1 MEDAQS
7 VFGERAEQVSKTCCA
22 EVLPGSNLADL
33 QSRLHFSSFGL
44 VPHSAELPGESE
56 DLKRNNFPDLTQS
69 LTALKKVSVF
79 S

>member
-1 MEDAQS
+1 MEDVQS

-33 QSRLHFSSFGL
+33 QSRLHFSSSYFL
-44 VPHSAELPGESE
+44 VWFHFQLSFRESLKSLKE
-56 DLKRNNFPDLTQS
+56 IDLMQG
-69 LTALKKVSVF
+69 LTALKKVSVC